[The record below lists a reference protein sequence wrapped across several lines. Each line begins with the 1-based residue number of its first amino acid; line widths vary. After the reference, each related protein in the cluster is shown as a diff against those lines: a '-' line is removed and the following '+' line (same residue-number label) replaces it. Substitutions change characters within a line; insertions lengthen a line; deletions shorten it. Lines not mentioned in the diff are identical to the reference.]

1 MTDIEFDVEVAT
13 ATGDS
18 IDTIRRSGFSM
29 LVFEPSEMHPDD
41 LRPPQIIDWDSAT
54 PELIADFIDEL
65 FD

>member
-1 MTDIEFDVEVAT
+1 MTGIEFDFEVAA

-41 LRPPQIIDWDSAT
+41 LRPPQIIDWDSTA
-54 PELIADFIDEL
+54 PELMAGFMDEL